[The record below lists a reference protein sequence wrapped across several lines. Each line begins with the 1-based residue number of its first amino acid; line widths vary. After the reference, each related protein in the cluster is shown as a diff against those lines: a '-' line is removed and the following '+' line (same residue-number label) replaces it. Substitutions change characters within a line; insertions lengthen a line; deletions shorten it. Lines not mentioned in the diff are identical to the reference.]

1 MARDDEVTTA
11 LGSVNL
17 FSGLDAKTLKQIAEQ
32 TRRFTFTSGASVID
46 ADAAGRFGRLYI
58 VMSGTAEATVG
69 GQAVAAF
76 GPGDFFGEMSV
87 LDGSPR
93 SATVVATSDLDTV
106 ALTSWNMRALLRTE
120 PNIAL
125 HVIETL
131 TKRIRA
137 LDSTPLE

>member
-76 GPGDFFGEMSV
+76 D
-87 LDGSPR
+87 
-93 SATVVATSDLDTV
+93 
-106 ALTSWNMRALLRTE
+106 
-120 PNIAL
+120 
-125 HVIETL
+125 
-131 TKRIRA
+131 
-137 LDSTPLE
+137 